1 MKEQILIIGEAL
13 LTILAIIIRGTSV
26 KICRRLYR
34 RFCIKVLWKQ
44 FRIETPVYQRWHDKR
59 AVKLQLAL
67 DNAHS
72 DYPTF

>member
-13 LTILAIIIRGTSV
+13 LTILAIIIGGV
-26 KICRRLYR
+26 FKVCRRMYR

-44 FRIETPVYQRWHDKR
+44 FRIETATYRKWHDRR
-59 AVKLQLAL
+59 AEKLQLAL

-72 DYPTF
+72 AYPSF